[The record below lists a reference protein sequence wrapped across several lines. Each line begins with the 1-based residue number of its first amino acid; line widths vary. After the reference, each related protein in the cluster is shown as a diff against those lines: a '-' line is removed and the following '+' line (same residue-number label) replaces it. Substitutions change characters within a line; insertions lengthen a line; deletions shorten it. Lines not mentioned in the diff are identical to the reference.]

1 MKLLFICT
9 HNRCR
14 SILAEAIANHYGEGL
29 IEACSA
35 GSSPAEQVHPLT
47 LSTLRN
53 KDIST
58 TGLYSKSWDSFENQD
73 FDYVITVCDRAANE
87 PCPLWFG
94 KSRQI
99 HWGLADPSA
108 TKGGSEVISAAFKS
122 TIKTLKRRI
131 KKIRR
136 WLRQGVDE
144 ETLTR
149 HMQELAEE
157 FSNGTV

>member
-47 LSTLRN
+47 LSALRN

-58 TGLYSKSWDSFENQD
+58 TGLHSKSWDSFENQD

-108 TKGGSEVISAAFKS
+108 IKGDPEVISAAFKS
-122 TIKTLKRRI
+122 TIKALKRRI

-157 FSNGTV
+157 FDNGTV